1 MGITSFTLSGLA
13 VDAAA
18 SGVKGTVPRPH
29 EPVKSARKDLGP
41 DAGTSWLSRRNH
53 QFLPNQ
59 QSIGVGERVFFED
72 RFLRYAEAGGD
83 PRERVSLPYDI
94 PLLLAGSRDRRR
106 ARGRGDNR
114 ESRGRLQ
121 RRLLGVVLTRCCEQS
136 RRDRETGGSYGARL
150 VVRGQN
156 ARRPV
161 ARDADSSGHL

>member
-1 MGITSFTLSGLA
+1 MGITSFTLSGLG
-13 VDAAA
+13 VDAAV
-18 SGVKGTVPRPH
+18 SGVSGTVPRPP
-29 EPVKSARKDLGP
+29 ERVKRTSQDLGP
-41 DAGTSWLSRRNH
+41 GAGNSWLSGRNH

-59 QSIGVGERVFFED
+59 ESIAVGERVFFED
-72 RFLRYAEAGGD
+72 RIFRYAEAGSD
-83 PRERVSLPYDI
+83 PRKRVPFAHDI
-94 PLLLAGSRDRRR
+94 PLLLTRSRDWRR
-106 ARGRGDNR
+106 ARGRGDYR

-121 RRLLGVVLTRCCEQS
+121 RRLLGVVLTRCREQS